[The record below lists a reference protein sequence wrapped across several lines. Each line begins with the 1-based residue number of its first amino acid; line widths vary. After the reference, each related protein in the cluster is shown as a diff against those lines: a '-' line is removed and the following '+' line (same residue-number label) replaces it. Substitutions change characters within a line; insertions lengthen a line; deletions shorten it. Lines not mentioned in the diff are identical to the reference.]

1 MKIIQGL
8 KIEVWQAEPKMVK
21 DPETF
26 ELKPEIKDNAV
37 VTATSVLG
45 VTRIDLRRLH
55 NFTKKENKLKYVLFS
70 DDAVKSA
77 LFYDPFEN

>member
-1 MKIIQGL
+1 M
-8 KIEVWQAEPKMVK
+8 WQAEPKMTK

-37 VTATSVLG
+37 VTTTSILG
-45 VTRIDLRRLH
+45 ATRIDLRRLH
-55 NFTKKENKLKYVLFS
+55 NLANKENKLKYVLFS

-77 LFYDPFEN
+77 LFYDPFED